1 MDLSFTK
8 AMDAAGK
15 VFQVP
20 VACTKTDNKIS
31 VLIKKE
37 DITGAA
43 QVDILPQLSD
53 TPYGEG
59 YFAVPMLHR
68 SYLTYFKPR
77 QDFCEDTLLFS
88 MPFYGVKRSGE
99 CFIVLLE
106 GLAPEARLYQSY
118 HRGSYR
124 ICFRFDFQ
132 ADSIVPYDDITLQ
145 IIFLAPDA
153 DYNAMARAYREYQYA
168 HGLQTILEKKRKAV
182 TYAAEAPEIRL
193 RLAWKPVP
201 TPVEEQTPATEPSM
215 HAAISFDRLKEIML
229 RMHRA
234 GIEKAEL

>member
-53 TPYGEG
+53 TPCGEG

-88 MPFYGVKRSGE
+88 QFNIERNYFLIMFGKGK
-99 CFIVLLE
+99 
-106 GLAPEARLYQSY
+106 
-118 HRGSYR
+118 
-124 ICFRFDFQ
+124 
-132 ADSIVPYDDITLQ
+132 LQ
-145 IIFLAPDA
+145 QRVYSHSPI
-153 DYNAMARAYREYQYA
+153 Q
-168 HGLQTILEKKRKAV
+168 
-182 TYAAEAPEIRL
+182 
-193 RLAWKPVP
+193 
-201 TPVEEQTPATEPSM
+201 
-215 HAAISFDRLKEIML
+215 
-229 RMHRA
+229 
-234 GIEKAEL
+234 